1 MRVSVPIDSSDAK
14 ATSSGDTTR
23 RDGFGTPHAGANTNV
38 SNGPTDARST
48 NRRIMALALPTFG
61 QLIAEPTFILID
73 TAIVGHIGDAAL
85 AGLSIGSTIILTAVG
100 LCIFLAYSTTAQ
112 VAHLLGAGRRREGLQ
127 AGIDGLWLAL
137 SIGTVLGL
145 GLFAAAEPL
154 CRALGG
160 QGEVLE
166 QAVTYTRAIV
176 LGAPG
181 MLMVYAANGIFRGL
195 QKVRITLIAAVGG
208 AVVNTVLDVLFVI
221 VLNWGIAGSG
231 VATLVAQWF
240 MGLFLVIPAILWSR
254 ADGASLRPRLA
265 GIAAAGGDGLPLF
278 IRTLAIRAAMVTTV
292 ACAARMG
299 TAVLAGFQAVNSSWN
314 FAINMLDSVGIA
326 GQTLVATALG
336 AGSVQQARRL
346 TRATGRAGLVTGAVI
361 GTAFAVV
368 GLFAGHF
375 FSPTPHIQ
383 TLIAVGMVTMGIFFP
398 LQGWM
403 MAIDGILI
411 GARDYRYL
419 AVTCTLTAVV
429 YVTLILIL
437 ANMVTPALT
446 SDLMRT
452 AVLWA
457 AFNVVLMGGRG
468 LSNGLR
474 VRSDAWMRS
483 VSAARS
489 AGRFRLHSGA
499 GGGIHAADD
508 LFAPLGPAVLLGD
521 GLTGGGTERGAVG
534 PGQVEQHIQQHLVV
548 VQAVGQLLRHGRIIG
563 VLTRGKFG

>member
-1 MRVSVPIDSSDAK
+1 MDKLRITLYGCTRCLRNVAKHDMRVSVHSNS
-14 ATSSGDTTR
+14 TSIHR
-23 RDGFGTPHAGANTNV
+23 Q
-38 SNGPTDARST
+38 
-48 NRRIMALALPTFG
+48 IIALALPTFG

-112 VAHLLGAGRRREGLQ
+112 VAHLLGAGHRREGLQ

-181 MLMVYAANGIFRGL
+181 MLMVYEANGIFRGL
-195 QKVRITLIAAVGG
+195 QKVRITLIAAVSG
-208 AVVNTVLDVLFVI
+208 AVLNTALDVLFVI
-221 VLNWGIAGSG
+221 VFHWGIAGSG
-231 VATLVAQWF
+231 AATLIAQWY
-240 MGLFLVIPAILWSR
+240 MGLFLVIPAILWAR
-254 ADGASLRPRLA
+254 ADGASLRPRLS
-265 GIAAAGGDGLPLF
+265 GIAAAGSDGLPLF
-278 IRTLAIRAAMVTTV
+278 VRTLAIRAAMVTTV

-299 TAVLAGFQAVNSSWN
+299 TSVLAGFQAVNSSWN
-314 FAINMLDSVGIA
+314 FAMNMLDSVGIA
-326 GQTLVATALG
+326 GQTLVATTLG
-336 AGSVQQARRL
+336 AGNVKQARKL
-346 TRATGRAGLVTGAVI
+346 TAATGRAGLVTGALI
-361 GTAFAVV
+361 GLTLAII

-383 TLIAVGMVTMGIFFP
+383 TLIAVGMVTMGVFFP

-419 AVTCTLTAVV
+419 ALTCTLTAAV
-429 YVTLILIL
+429 YMALVL
-437 ANMVTPALT
+437 ALAGMMTPMIPNDML
-446 SDLMRT
+446 RT
-452 AVLWA
+452 ALLWA
-457 AFNVVLMGGRG
+457 TFNVVLMGGRG
-468 LSNGLR
+468 LFNGLR
-474 VRSDAWMRS
+474 VRSDAWM
-483 VSAARS
+483 
-489 AGRFRLHSGA
+489 
-499 GGGIHAADD
+499 
-508 LFAPLGPAVLLGD
+508 
-521 GLTGGGTERGAVG
+521 
-534 PGQVEQHIQQHLVV
+534 
-548 VQAVGQLLRHGRIIG
+548 
-563 VLTRGKFG
+563 K

>member
-100 LCIFLAYSTTAQ
+100 LCIFLA
-112 VAHLLGAGRRREGLQ
+112 
-127 AGIDGLWLAL
+127 L

-145 GLFAAAEPL
+145 GLFAAAKPL

-314 FAINMLDSVGIA
+314 FAMNMLDSVGIA
-326 GQTLVATALG
+326 GQTLVADAGDRACGTGHRRGNRHGFCGSRPVRRALLLPYATYSDADRRGHGDDGHLLPTARLDDGNRRHSYRRARLPLSGRHMHADRRGVCDAHTHTGQYGDAGADERPDAYRRTLGRVQRGAHGWARSVQRTTRALG
-336 AGSVQQARRL
+336 RMDEVGI
-346 TRATGRAGLVTGAVI
+346 GRAKR
-361 GTAFAVV
+361 
-368 GLFAGHF
+368 
-375 FSPTPHIQ
+375 
-383 TLIAVGMVTMGIFFP
+383 
-398 LQGWM
+398 W
-403 MAIDGILI
+403 AIPF
-411 GARDYRYL
+411 
-419 AVTCTLTAVV
+419 T
-429 YVTLILIL
+429 
-437 ANMVTPALT
+437 
-446 SDLMRT
+446 
-452 AVLWA
+452 
-457 AFNVVLMGGRG
+457 
-468 LSNGLR
+468 
-474 VRSDAWMRS
+474 
-483 VSAARS
+483 
-489 AGRFRLHSGA
+489 
-499 GGGIHAADD
+499 
-508 LFAPLGPAVLLGD
+508 
-521 GLTGGGTERGAVG
+521 
-534 PGQVEQHIQQHLVV
+534 
-548 VQAVGQLLRHGRIIG
+548 
-563 VLTRGKFG
+563 

>member
-314 FAINMLDSVGIA
+314 FAMNMLDSVA
-326 GQTLVATALG
+326 G
-336 AGSVQQARRL
+336 
-346 TRATGRAGLVTGAVI
+346 
-361 GTAFAVV
+361 
-368 GLFAGHF
+368 GH
-375 FSPTPHIQ
+375 
-383 TLIAVGMVTMGIFFP
+383 
-398 LQGWM
+398 
-403 MAIDGILI
+403 
-411 GARDYRYL
+411 
-419 AVTCTLTAVV
+419 
-429 YVTLILIL
+429 
-437 ANMVTPALT
+437 
-446 SDLMRT
+446 
-452 AVLWA
+452 
-457 AFNVVLMGGRG
+457 
-468 LSNGLR
+468 
-474 VRSDAWMRS
+474 
-483 VSAARS
+483 S
-489 AGRFRLHSGA
+489 AGRWQRAAGA
-499 GGGIHAADD
+499 AADAGD
-508 LFAPLGPAVLLGD
+508 RACGTGHRRGNRHGFCGSRPVRRALLLPYATYSDADRRGHGDDGHLLPTARLDDGNRRHSYRRARLPLSGRHMHADRRGVCDAHTHTGQYGDAGADERPDAYRRTLGRVQ
-521 GLTGGGTERGAVG
+521 RGAHGWARSVQRTTRALGRMDEVG
-534 PGQVEQHIQQHLVV
+534 I
-548 VQAVGQLLRHGRIIG
+548 GRAKRWAIPF
-563 VLTRGKFG
+563 T

>member
-1 MRVSVPIDSSDAK
+1 MDKLRITLYGCTRCLRNVAKHDMRVSVHSNS
-14 ATSSGDTTR
+14 TSIHR
-23 RDGFGTPHAGANTNV
+23 Q
-38 SNGPTDARST
+38 
-48 NRRIMALALPTFG
+48 IIALALPTFG

-195 QKVRITLIAAVGG
+195 QKIRITLIAAVGG
-208 AVVNTVLDVLFVI
+208 AVVNTALDVLFVI

-231 VATLVAQWF
+231 VATLIAQWF

-278 IRTLAIRAAMVTTV
+278 IRTLAIRAAMVATV

-314 FAINMLDSVGIA
+314 FAMNMLDSVGIA
-326 GQTLVATALG
+326 GQTLVATTLG

-346 TRATGRAGLVTGAVI
+346 TRATGRVGLVTGAVI

-375 FSPTPHIQ
+375 FSPTPNIQ

-419 AVTCTLTAVV
+419 AGTCTLTAVV

-474 VRSDAWMRS
+474 VRSDAWM
-483 VSAARS
+483 
-489 AGRFRLHSGA
+489 
-499 GGGIHAADD
+499 
-508 LFAPLGPAVLLGD
+508 
-521 GLTGGGTERGAVG
+521 
-534 PGQVEQHIQQHLVV
+534 
-548 VQAVGQLLRHGRIIG
+548 
-563 VLTRGKFG
+563 K

>member
-181 MLMVYAANGIFRGL
+181 MLMVYAANGISRGL

-314 FAINMLDSVGIA
+314 FAMNMLDSVGIA

-346 TRATGRAGLVTGAVI
+346 TRATGRA
-361 GTAFAVV
+361 
-368 GLFAGHF
+368 
-375 FSPTPHIQ
+375 
-383 TLIAVGMVTMGIFFP
+383 
-398 LQGWM
+398 
-403 MAIDGILI
+403 
-411 GARDYRYL
+411 
-419 AVTCTLTAVV
+419 
-429 YVTLILIL
+429 
-437 ANMVTPALT
+437 ALLLPYAT
-446 SDLMRT
+446 Y
-452 AVLWA
+452 
-457 AFNVVLMGGRG
+457 
-468 LSNGLR
+468 
-474 VRSDAWMRS
+474 SDADRRGHGGDGHLLPTARLDDGNRRHSYRRARLPLSGRHMHADRRGVCDAHTHTGQYGDAGADERPDAYRRTLGRVQRGAHGWARS
-483 VSAARS
+483 VQRAAR
-489 AGRFRLHSGA
+489 ALGRMDEV
-499 GGGIHAADD
+499 GI
-508 LFAPLGPAVLLGD
+508 
-521 GLTGGGTERGAVG
+521 
-534 PGQVEQHIQQHLVV
+534 
-548 VQAVGQLLRHGRIIG
+548 GRAKRWAIPF
-563 VLTRGKFG
+563 T

>member
-1 MRVSVPIDSSDAK
+1 MRVSVHIDSSDAK

-23 RDGFGTPHAGANTNV
+23 RDGFGTPHAGANTNT

-208 AVVNTVLDVLFVI
+208 AVVNTALDVLFVI

-231 VATLVAQWF
+231 VATLIAQWF

-278 IRTLAIRAAMVTTV
+278 IRTLAIRAAMVATV

-314 FAINMLDSVGIA
+314 FAMNMLDSVGIA
-326 GQTLVATALG
+326 GQTLVATTLG

-375 FSPTPHIQ
+375 FSPTPNIQ

-419 AVTCTLTAVV
+419 AGTCTLTAVV

-452 AVLWA
+452 VVLWA

-474 VRSDAWMRS
+474 VRSDAWM
-483 VSAARS
+483 
-489 AGRFRLHSGA
+489 
-499 GGGIHAADD
+499 
-508 LFAPLGPAVLLGD
+508 
-521 GLTGGGTERGAVG
+521 
-534 PGQVEQHIQQHLVV
+534 
-548 VQAVGQLLRHGRIIG
+548 
-563 VLTRGKFG
+563 K

>member
-181 MLMVYAANGIFRGL
+181 MLMVYAANGISRGL

-208 AVVNTVLDVLFVI
+208 AVVNTVLDVLFVMAFRCL
-221 VLNWGIAGSG
+221 VWVSGSG
-231 VATLVAQWF
+231 GWWCWSGSLGVW
-240 MGLFLVIPAILWSR
+240 IP
-254 ADGASLRPRLA
+254 
-265 GIAAAGGDGLPLF
+265 
-278 IRTLAIRAAMVTTV
+278 
-292 ACAARMG
+292 
-299 TAVLAGFQAVNSSWN
+299 
-314 FAINMLDSVGIA
+314 
-326 GQTLVATALG
+326 
-336 AGSVQQARRL
+336 RRC
-346 TRATGRAGLVTGAVI
+346 
-361 GTAFAVV
+361 
-368 GLFAGHF
+368 
-375 FSPTPHIQ
+375 SPP
-383 TLIAVGMVTMGIFFP
+383 P
-398 LQGWM
+398 
-403 MAIDGILI
+403 
-411 GARDYRYL
+411 
-419 AVTCTLTAVV
+419 C
-429 YVTLILIL
+429 
-437 ANMVTPALT
+437 NC
-446 SDLMRT
+446 
-452 AVLWA
+452 
-457 AFNVVLMGGRG
+457 
-468 LSNGLR
+468 
-474 VRSDAWMRS
+474 
-483 VSAARS
+483 
-489 AGRFRLHSGA
+489 
-499 GGGIHAADD
+499 
-508 LFAPLGPAVLLGD
+508 
-521 GLTGGGTERGAVG
+521 
-534 PGQVEQHIQQHLVV
+534 
-548 VQAVGQLLRHGRIIG
+548 
-563 VLTRGKFG
+563 LTRGGCRAWSSVTRRTADGNCISRSGSRRVRGSPARNRGAARPRVRCMTRGSACGGI

>member
-314 FAINMLDSVGIA
+314 FAMNMLDSVGIA
-326 GQTLVATALG
+326 GQTLVATAL
-336 AGSVQQARRL
+336 ALAACSRR
-346 TRATGRAGLVTGAVI
+346 
-361 GTAFAVV
+361 
-368 GLFAGHF
+368 
-375 FSPTPHIQ
+375 
-383 TLIAVGMVTMGIFFP
+383 
-398 LQGWM
+398 
-403 MAIDGILI
+403 
-411 GARDYRYL
+411 
-419 AVTCTLTAVV
+419 
-429 YVTLILIL
+429 
-437 ANMVTPALT
+437 
-446 SDLMRT
+446 
-452 AVLWA
+452 
-457 AFNVVLMGGRG
+457 GG
-468 LSNGLR
+468 
-474 VRSDAWMRS
+474 
-483 VSAARS
+483 
-489 AGRFRLHSGA
+489 
-499 GGGIHAADD
+499 
-508 LFAPLGPAVLLGD
+508 
-521 GLTGGGTERGAVG
+521 
-534 PGQVEQHIQQHLVV
+534 
-548 VQAVGQLLRHGRIIG
+548 
-563 VLTRGKFG
+563 

>member
-127 AGIDGLWLAL
+127 AGIDVLWLAL

-314 FAINMLDSVGIA
+314 FAMNMLDSVGIA
-326 GQTLVATALG
+326 GQT
-336 AGSVQQARRL
+336 
-346 TRATGRAGLVTGAVI
+346 
-361 GTAFAVV
+361 VV

-474 VRSDAWMRS
+474 VRSDAWMR
-483 VSAARS
+483 
-489 AGRFRLHSGA
+489 
-499 GGGIHAADD
+499 
-508 LFAPLGPAVLLGD
+508 
-521 GLTGGGTERGAVG
+521 
-534 PGQVEQHIQQHLVV
+534 
-548 VQAVGQLLRHGRIIG
+548 
-563 VLTRGKFG
+563 

>member
-137 SIGTVLGL
+137 SIGTVL
-145 GLFAAAEPL
+145 
-154 CRALGG
+154 
-160 QGEVLE
+160 GEVLE

-314 FAINMLDSVGIA
+314 FAMNMLDSVGIA

-474 VRSDAWMRS
+474 VRSDAWMR
-483 VSAARS
+483 
-489 AGRFRLHSGA
+489 
-499 GGGIHAADD
+499 
-508 LFAPLGPAVLLGD
+508 
-521 GLTGGGTERGAVG
+521 
-534 PGQVEQHIQQHLVV
+534 
-548 VQAVGQLLRHGRIIG
+548 
-563 VLTRGKFG
+563 

>member
-85 AGLSIGSTIILTAVG
+85 AGLSIGSTIILTSVG

-265 GIAAAGGDGLPLF
+265 GIAAAGGR
-278 IRTLAIRAAMVTTV
+278 RTAIVHSHIGDSCGHGDYGRLCRAHGYCRVGRV
-292 ACAARMG
+292 SGRELLLEFCDEH
-299 TAVLAGFQAVNSSWN
+299 AGFRGHRRP
-314 FAINMLDSVGIA
+314 DA
-326 GQTLVATALG
+326 G
-336 AGSVQQARRL
+336 
-346 TRATGRAGLVTGAVI
+346 
-361 GTAFAVV
+361 
-368 GLFAGHF
+368 GH
-375 FSPTPHIQ
+375 
-383 TLIAVGMVTMGIFFP
+383 
-398 LQGWM
+398 
-403 MAIDGILI
+403 
-411 GARDYRYL
+411 
-419 AVTCTLTAVV
+419 
-429 YVTLILIL
+429 
-437 ANMVTPALT
+437 
-446 SDLMRT
+446 
-452 AVLWA
+452 
-457 AFNVVLMGGRG
+457 
-468 LSNGLR
+468 
-474 VRSDAWMRS
+474 
-483 VSAARS
+483 S
-489 AGRFRLHSGA
+489 AGRWQRAAGA
-499 GGGIHAADD
+499 AAD
-508 LFAPLGPAVLLGD
+508 AGD
-521 GLTGGGTERGAVG
+521 RACGTGHRRGNRAR
-534 PGQVEQHIQQHLVV
+534 
-548 VQAVGQLLRHGRIIG
+548 LLR
-563 VLTRGKFG
+563 

>member
-1 MRVSVPIDSSDAK
+1 MDSLGITFRAHNRCLRNAVRRDMRVSVPIDSSDAK

-154 CRALGG
+154 CRALGRSG
-160 QGEVLE
+160 RSIGTSRDLS
-166 QAVTYTRAIV
+166 RAIV

-265 GIAAAGGDGLPLF
+265 GYCGSRGRRTAIVHSHIGDSCGHGDYGRLCRAHGYCRVGRVPGRELLLEFCDEHAGFRGHRRPDAGG
-278 IRTLAIRAAMVTTV
+278 
-292 ACAARMG
+292 
-299 TAVLAGFQAVNSSWN
+299 
-314 FAINMLDSVGIA
+314 
-326 GQTLVATALG
+326 
-336 AGSVQQARRL
+336 
-346 TRATGRAGLVTGAVI
+346 
-361 GTAFAVV
+361 
-368 GLFAGHF
+368 H
-375 FSPTPHIQ
+375 
-383 TLIAVGMVTMGIFFP
+383 
-398 LQGWM
+398 
-403 MAIDGILI
+403 
-411 GARDYRYL
+411 
-419 AVTCTLTAVV
+419 
-429 YVTLILIL
+429 
-437 ANMVTPALT
+437 
-446 SDLMRT
+446 
-452 AVLWA
+452 
-457 AFNVVLMGGRG
+457 
-468 LSNGLR
+468 
-474 VRSDAWMRS
+474 
-483 VSAARS
+483 S
-489 AGRFRLHSGA
+489 AGRWQRAAGA
-499 GGGIHAADD
+499 AAD
-508 LFAPLGPAVLLGD
+508 AGD
-521 GLTGGGTERGAVG
+521 RACGTGHRRGN
-534 PGQVEQHIQQHLVV
+534 
-548 VQAVGQLLRHGRIIG
+548 RHGFCGSRPVRRALLLPYADIF
-563 VLTRGKFG
+563 RR